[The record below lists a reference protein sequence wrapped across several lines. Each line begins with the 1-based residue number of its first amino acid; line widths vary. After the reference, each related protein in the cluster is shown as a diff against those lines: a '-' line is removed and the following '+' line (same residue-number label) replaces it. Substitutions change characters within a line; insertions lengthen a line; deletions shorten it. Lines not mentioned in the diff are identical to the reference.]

1 MRPMPKFVMLSTLG
15 PDGHARLREN
25 PERLREVNADVEAMG
40 VRVLEQFALLGPY
53 DFLNIL
59 EAPDE
64 RTMAKVA
71 TTLAARGTLKTL
83 TLTAIEVEDYI
94 SIMGGTVGVG
104 DG

>member
-1 MRPMPKFVMLSTLG
+1 MPKFVMLSTLG

-40 VRVLEQFALLGPY
+40 VKVLAQYALLGPH

-64 RTMAKVA
+64 ITMAKVA
-71 TTLAARGTLKTL
+71 TTLASRGTLRTL
-83 TLTAIEVEDYI
+83 TLTAIEIEDFI
-94 SIMGGTVGVG
+94 GVLAGGAE
-104 DG
+104 D